1 MLLRAGLTGIVGLVV
16 VACSSPS
23 GGLDDTFYVGEG
35 EGAVK
40 APSKTSPSGPTIV
53 ADHADAS
60 TTCVAS
66 AVTSKLTPVRLAF
79 IFDKSG
85 SMGQNGKWQAVT
97 SALKDF
103 FADAND
109 IGVSASLQYFP
120 LDADECSDQTYG
132 KPEVAMRALPDG
144 AAFAASM
151 QSHDP
156 NGGTPTLPALRGAIA
171 SAVVENAQHPA
182 EKTFVV
188 LVTDGEP
195 NDCDSTVDNVSAA
208 AATGVTQGVSTYV
221 IGVGDSLANLDR
233 IADGGGTK
241 KAILVP
247 TGNPAQAKDEFAK
260 ALQAVRGQAM
270 CELAIPDP
278 GAGKTLDYATI
289 NVDFTPQGGAEVLLT
304 YDKDCTSGSGWHY
317 DDPSKPSKI
326 RLCPSACAGIQ
337 KASGGK
343 VEVEVGCATR
353 GGVH

>member
-1 MLLRAGLTGIVGLVV
+1 MLLRAGLVGIAGLMV

-23 GGLDDTFYVGEG
+23 GGLGDLTYGSG

-40 APSKTSPSGPTIV
+40 SPSGVSPTGPTIV
-53 ADHADAS
+53 ADHSDAGA
-60 TTCVAS
+60 TCVAS

-109 IGVSASLQYFP
+109 VGVSASLQYFP
-120 LDADECSDQTYG
+120 LDSDECNEQTY
-132 KPEVAMRALPDG
+132 KTPEVMMRALPEPG
-144 AAFAASM
+144 AFASSM

-156 NGGTPTLPALRGAIA
+156 NGGTPTLPALRGAISYA
-171 SAVVENAQHPA
+171 AAENAQHPA

-195 NDCDSTVDNVSAA
+195 NDCNSTVDNVSAEA
-208 AATGVTQGVSTYV
+208 ASGVAKGVSTYV

-241 KAILVP
+241 KAILVS
-247 TGNPAQAKDEFAK
+247 TSNPAQAKDDFAK

-270 CELAIPDP
+270 CELGIPDP
-278 GAGKTLDYATI
+278 GNGKTLDYATV
-289 NVDFTPQGGAEVLLT
+289 NVDFTPQGGAEVLLA

-317 DDPSKPSKI
+317 DDPTKPTKI
-326 RLCPSACAGIQ
+326 RLCPSSCSAIQ